1 MPFPSGLDLW
11 RSAGIIVRQHG
22 SQAPASAEDRAKR
35 LEAAG
40 DQDGAAAWRLI
51 AQRCEA
57 LLNEEGTR
65 Q

>member
-1 MPFPSGLDLW
+1 MPLPSDIDLG

-22 SQAPASAEDRAKR
+22 SQAPAAAEDRAKR
-35 LEAAG
+35 LEQAG
-40 DQDGAAAWRLI
+40 DKDGAAAWRLI